1 MVMQIPRLVLLSENA
16 NQMRKI
22 SRIAKSPSAENHKGG
37 KSLKAESHYGLK
49 STNGEKITKGR
60 KPLRVKSH

>member
-1 MVMQIPRLVLLSENA
+1 MVMQIPRLVLLSA
-16 NQMRKI
+16 NVNQLRKI
-22 SRIAKSPSAENHKGG
+22 IRSAKSPSAENHKGG